1 MKKTLKKYKQNV
13 ANVRK
18 NYFRDKW
25 TNACIACAKIENRCL
40 SMYAK
45 FSLIY
50 THNAFDHQYL
60 GKKKIKKKF
69 LLHKIMKCHKIMKSF
84 NAVQKRKKNNKKS
97 VYLFFA
103 RIFILYKAYFCAI
116 KFSKKTNTILCVY
129 IIYHQNECVGSNTEI
144 YLFCLRSYTLY
155 IIYVCC
161 EC

>member
-1 MKKTLKKYKQNV
+1 MLRTFEKIILEINERMRVLLVPKLKTDVYRCMQN
-13 ANVRK
+13 
-18 NYFRDKW
+18 FRSYIHIMPL
-25 TNACIACAKIENRCL
+25 TTSIQA
-40 SMYAK
+40 
-45 FSLIY
+45 
-50 THNAFDHQYL
+50 
-60 GKKKIKKKF
+60 KKKIKKKF
-69 LLHKIMKCHKIMKSF
+69 LLHKIMKFKTPKTPF

-116 KFSKKTNTILCVY
+116 KCSKKTNTILCVY